1 MSFWLKKRPRYARQH
16 PLGYRIMVYVIACS
30 FIFILFSTAL
40 QLSLDY
46 RRELK
51 AIDQQVEL
59 IRSSYLASL
68 AKSLWDVDQ
77 AQVEL
82 QLLGIHTLPDVIYLS
97 LQDKNLSGNL
107 QLPALEVPPEN
118 HQMQVHS
125 FNLIHTTA
133 SLQQRHLGRLEVSF
147 DMQAVYA
154 RIWQTGLSVLLNQT
168 LLVLL
173 IVLVILVIVQ
183 RQITRHLESMADYS
197 RRIGAGQLGEE
208 LTLIRA
214 KPKQPDELDQLAGA
228 LNEMGQAIQRDR
240 DQLQQMVERRTASL
254 RRAKEAAEDASN
266 AKSQFLSTMSHEIRT
281 PMNGMLG
288 MIQLLESSSLTK
300 VQQDHIRVLH
310 DATDSLMETFDHVLQ
325 YGRLEEGAYISSE
338 SDFSLQ
344 QLLTNLMVLM
354 TPGAEKKQ
362 LTLTLQQPDDLSPCY
377 FGAAGSL
384 RQILTNLLA
393 NAIKFTDQGGVTLS
407 CYLITAETEDKT
419 ETKTDQEH
427 IQQHILCFEVQDTG
441 IGIEPE
447 LQQHIFDRFTQ
458 ADESITRRFGGT
470 GLGLAISK
478 ALAQALNGSMGVNS
492 QPGTG
497 SCFWLELPL
506 QISSEDKL
514 EANVKGDTS
523 ETLDVASFTLPDT
536 QSSIADHSSSPT
548 SRSNIN
554 SEHHAINTETTDSK
568 ASMPHILL
576 VEDVEINQQVVQGL
590 LEGHY
595 QISLAE
601 EGQQALQ
608 LCQQYC
614 FDCIL
619 MDMHLPG
626 LSGLEISA
634 QLRTD
639 SNGLN
644 HATPIVALTASVRP
658 DDIHQ
663 YLQAGLQNVVAK
675 PVKRQQ
681 LVAALEGCL
690 NSSVKYS
697 SSEQLEP
704 TETLRAIDSLTLPDV
719 KDHPSVSATE
729 RLAIQTD
736 QSGLQDLIE
745 THSKSVDSS
754 PSEALLLNQKT
765 LNQKLLD
772 SKIVSVHQQML
783 GEKKVAD
790 MMANF
795 YRLQDTL
802 WPLLQASLQENDLYE
817 TTQLAHKL
825 AGACETLGFIRAGET
840 LRTLEADADMNDNAA
855 CQQLWQSLEVIMQ
868 ESFTIAQH
876 WSQRQ

>member
-1 MSFWLKKRPRYARQH
+1 MNWLMSFWLKKRPRYARQH

-107 QLPALEVPPEN
+107 QLPALEAPPES
-118 HQMQVHS
+118 HQVQVHS

-208 LTLIRA
+208 LTLIRT

-228 LNEMGQAIQRDR
+228 LNEMGKAIQQDR

-288 MIQLLESSSLTK
+288 MIQLLENSSLTK

-344 QLLTNLMVLM
+344 QLLTNLMMLM

-393 NAIKFTDQGGVTLS
+393 NAIKFTDEGGVTLS
-407 CYLITAETEDKT
+407 CYLITKTEDKT
-419 ETKTDQEH
+419 ETDQEH
-427 IQQHILCFEVQDTG
+427 IQQHTLRFEVQDTG

-478 ALAQALNGSMGVNS
+478 ALAQALNGHMGVDS
-492 QPGTG
+492 QPGVG

-506 QISSEDKL
+506 QVSTEQNLIAAHDA
-514 EANVKGDTS
+514 EADTPQ
-523 ETLDVASFTLPDT
+523 DVSANSKAYSKHL
-536 QSSIADHSSSPT
+536 PT
-548 SRSNIN
+548 SPAPS
-554 SEHHAINTETTDSK
+554 DLK
-568 ASMPHILL
+568 ASTPHILL

-608 LCQQYC
+608 LCQQYR

-639 SNGLN
+639 PNGINLN
-644 HATPIVALTASVRP
+644 TPIVALTASVRP

-681 LVAALEGCL
+681 LFNALEGCL
-690 NSSVKYS
+690 NPSGDSVYPDGKALDKKSSPPKPFTQGSSAHIDSTDAIDQNNQMAAYTESSVSFAVK
-697 SSEQLEP
+697 P
-704 TETLRAIDSLTLPDV
+704 TLPD
-719 KDHPSVSATE
+719 
-729 RLAIQTD
+729 
-736 QSGLQDLIE
+736 
-745 THSKSVDSS
+745 
-754 PSEALLLNQKT
+754 
-765 LNQKLLD
+765 QKLLD
-772 SKIVSVHQQML
+772 KKIVSVHQQML

-795 YRLQDTL
+795 SQLQQTL
-802 WPLLQASLQENDLYE
+802 WPLLQASMQENDLYE

-840 LRTLEADADMNDNAA
+840 LRTLEADADINDNAA
-855 CQQLWQSLEVIMQ
+855 CQQLWQPLEAIMQ

-876 WSQRQ
+876 WHQRP

>member
-107 QLPALEVPPEN
+107 RLPALEVPPEN
-118 HQMQVHS
+118 HHVQVHS

-288 MIQLLESSSLTK
+288 MIQLLENSSLTK

-344 QLLTNLMVLM
+344 QLLTNLMMLM

-362 LTLTLQQPDDLSPCY
+362 LTLILKQPYDLAPCY

-407 CYLITAETEDKT
+407 CYLITETEDKT
-419 ETKTDQEH
+419 ETDQEH
-427 IQQHILCFEVQDTG
+427 IQHHTLRFEVQDTG

-514 EANVKGDTS
+514 AASAKGS
-523 ETLDVASFTLPDT
+523 KPETLDVASFTLPDT
-536 QSSIADHSSSPT
+536 QSSIAAHSSSHT
-548 SRSNIN
+548 SSSNIN
-554 SEHHAINTETTDSK
+554 TEHHAINTDTADSK

-639 SNGLN
+639 SDGLN

-690 NSSVKYS
+690 KFSVKYS
-697 SSEQLEP
+697 SSEQFEP
-704 TETLRAIDSLTLPDV
+704 TETLGATDSLTLPDV
-719 KDHPSVSATE
+719 EDRPSVSATE

-736 QSGLQDLIE
+736 QAGLQGLIE
-745 THSKSVDSS
+745 TDSKSANSP
-754 PSEALLLNQKT
+754 PSEASLLNQK
-765 LNQKLLD
+765 LLDQKLLD